1 VKDSVVSLTL
11 IKCGVE
17 PNQNTDVEMHYFTYA
32 LYPHAEDWR
41 RGGTVQEG
49 YKLNLPMYAVNG
61 GEAGK
66 CYSFASVEQNN
77 VILETVKQA
86 ESGEGTV
93 LRLYEAHNARTK
105 ATVKLPEGVKAAYI
119 TNLLEEIEE
128 ELPVKDGKITFTVK
142 PYEIMTILLK

>member
-1 VKDSVVSLTL
+1 
-11 IKCGVE
+11 
-17 PNQNTDVEMHYFTYA
+17 M
-32 LYPHAEDWR
+32 
-41 RGGTVQEG
+41 
-49 YKLNLPMYAVNG
+49 
-61 GEAGK
+61 
-66 CYSFASVEQNN
+66 
-77 VILETVKQA
+77 ILETVKQA